1 MAVSKAIRSNSSAQH
16 QPHHAKSARAGGPKL
31 TRRRPNPQ
39 TQGLQS
45 NALRPQD
52 PQPAY
57 RQPADPQLKSELFEA
72 IRHLNR
78 GFGVALSSFDRLQR
92 KDRLHQ
98 PPIFPRDFL
107 LAYRNRTEALRS
119 VANRDLLR
127 FLAGR
132 EEQEASRFSRLC
144 GEPTAASNRKRRP

>member
-1 MAVSKAIRSNSSAQH
+1 MAVSKAIRSNSPVQ
-16 QPHHAKSARAGGPKL
+16 Q
-31 TRRRPNPQ
+31 TRRRPN
-39 TQGLQS
+39 TQPRALQS
-45 NALRPQD
+45 SALRPKN
-52 PQPAY
+52 PQPAH
-57 RQPADPQLKSELFEA
+57 RQPSDPQLKSELFDA

-107 LAYRNRTEALRS
+107 LSYRNRTEALRS

-127 FLAGR
+127 LLAGR

-144 GEPTAASNRKRRP
+144 SEPTPTSDRNRRS